1 MNKRIILCTV
11 LALCSC
17 AAALAQ
23 SAQWAV
29 APVYKSVERILP
41 SVFKITTK
49 ANKVG
54 ATTTEGEIVID
65 TIADAVTV
73 SLNGYVCAV
82 NKEKKRMKL
91 LAVIDESGKAMEL
104 NEELYTDALPYFGKG
119 RLLAKN
125 KKNKYGY
132 LTTDG
137 AFAVSD
143 EAANEAKAL
152 SKSKGKKNEQD
163 VVAVDMATDGPEVF
177 VEEKRKKK
185 RYGYKIGE
193 NIVLPPQFVS
203 AEPFSGGYAIAGTE
217 SGMGVLKLTPKTFT
231 CKQTKAIMDA
241 GMENTVYTSSVPENA
256 EAVLRMKCVDSTGMT
271 FECEGQ
277 KKGNDMLF
285 ELSSF
290 KERRTFSVIAT
301 DTKGSLVLWSSDF
314 DKKEEAKEKP
324 KAKTKTKSKS
334 KKKKK

>member
-1 MNKRIILCTV
+1 M
-11 LALCSC
+11 ALGFSVV
-17 AAALAQ
+17 AHAQ

-29 APVYKSVERILP
+29 APVYKSVERMSP

-49 ANKVG
+49 ANRVG
-54 ATTTEGEIVID
+54 AATSGGEIVMD
-65 TIADAVTV
+65 TIADAVTDFAE
-73 SLNGYVCAV
+73 GYACAV
-82 NKEKKRMKL
+82 NKEKKRMRL

-104 NEELYTDALPYFGKG
+104 NEELYTDALPRFANN

-132 LTTDG
+132 LTADG
-137 AFAVSD
+137 VFATSD
-143 EAANEAKAL
+143 EAADEAKAL
-152 SKSKGKKNEQD
+152 SKNKGKKNKLD
-163 VVAVDMATDGPEVF
+163 VVEVSFATDGPETF
-177 VEEKRKKK
+177 VEEKRKQKIF
-185 RYGYKIGE
+185 GYKNGE

-203 AEPFSGGYAIAGTE
+203 AEPFSGGYAVAGTE
-217 SGMGVLKLTPKTFT
+217 SGVGVLKLTQKSFT

-241 GMENTVYTSSVPENA
+241 GMENTVFASSVPENA
-256 EAVLRMKCVDSTGMT
+256 DAVLKMKCVDSTGMT

-290 KERRTFSVIAT
+290 KEHRTFSVIAT

-314 DKKEEAKEKP
+314 DNKEEVKGKPAKSKS
-324 KAKTKTKSKS
+324 KTKTKSKS
-334 KKKKK
+334 KKKK